1 MPEFGEMSDTKF
13 TTNTSL
19 TPAAPSNN
27 QTFISRLP
35 AAEAKNIRLRD
46 GEVVLFKRSRSL
58 VYQCR
63 YKLAD
68 GSWCRVSTGKL
79 SLEHAVA
86 AACEMYDEA
95 RFRQRL
101 GLAHRAHS
109 IAQIC
114 DECVEEMR
122 AQLDAGQGKVVYR
135 DYINCIEK
143 YIRPYLG
150 FKQLETLT
158 TKDISQFELWRNR
171 QLGRA
176 PKHSTLNT
184 YTSAWTKICEMAVTR
199 GWISERVPVPKM
211 TASGQK
217 SKPRPAF
224 TREEIDFLLKYM
236 ETWIQSGRSEATRE
250 IRPLLRDY
258 VEILLYT
265 GMRHGTEAMNMRW
278 KHLEWYVDKGV
289 RYLRIWVSGKTG
301 GRWLIAKHRAVEAFK
316 RLHARRANIKDTEF
330 ENLFK
335 QRCDQLVFVYSNGY
349 QPHDLRGTFR
359 YLMKD
364 SGLLFDGEGQTR
376 TPYSLRHTYATL
388 ELLENGTD
396 IHTLARQMGNS
407 AAMIERY
414 YSKLTPTMA
423 AEKLA

>member
-1 MPEFGEMSDTKF
+1 MSDSKY

-19 TPAAPSNN
+19 VPAAPSKN
-27 QTFISRLP
+27 QSLISRLP
-35 AAEAKNIRLRD
+35 AAPAKNIRLRD
-46 GEVVLFKRSRSL
+46 GEVVLYLRSRSL

-63 YKLAD
+63 YKLED
-68 GSWCRVSTGKL
+68 GSWYRVSTGKL
-79 SLEHAVA
+79 SLEHAIR

-101 GLAHRAHS
+101 GLAHRAHT

-135 DYINCIEK
+135 DYIKVIEK

-158 TKDISQFELWRNR
+158 SKDIAQFELWRNR
-171 QLGRA
+171 QMSRA

-184 YTSAWTKICEMAVTR
+184 YTSAWTKVCELAVAR

-236 ETWIQSGRSEATRE
+236 ESWIVGGRSEAIRE
-250 IRPLLRDY
+250 IKPLLRDY
-258 VEILLYT
+258 FEILLYT
-265 GMRHGTEAMNMRW
+265 GIRHGTEAMNMRW
-278 KHLEWYVDKGV
+278 RHLEWHTDKGV

-301 GRWLIAKHRAVEAFK
+301 GRWLIAKHQAVESLK
-316 RLHARRANIKDTEF
+316 RLHARRANIKDKAF
-330 ENLFK
+330 EDIFK
-335 QRCDQLVFVYSNGY
+335 EKCDQLVFVYRNGY

-359 YLMKD
+359 VLMKD
-364 SGLLFDGEGQTR
+364 CGLLYDAEGGTR
-376 TPYSLRHTYATL
+376 TLYSLRHTYATL

-396 IHTLARQMGNS
+396 IHTLAKQMGNS
-407 AAMIERY
+407 VAMIERY
-414 YSKLTPTMA
+414 YSKLTPTLA

>member
-1 MPEFGEMSDTKF
+1 MPEFGDMSDTKF

-35 AAEAKNIRLRD
+35 TAEAKNLRLRD

-63 YKLAD
+63 YKLED
-68 GSWCRVSTGKL
+68 GSWYRASTGKL
-79 SLEHAVA
+79 SLEHAVR

-114 DECVEEMR
+114 DECVDEMR

-135 DYINCIEK
+135 DYIKAIEK

-158 TKDISQFELWRNR
+158 AKDITQFELWRNR
-171 QLGRA
+171 QMTKT

-184 YTSAWTKICEMAVTR
+184 YTSAWTKICELAVAR
-199 GWISERVPVPKM
+199 GWISERVPVPKF

-224 TREEIDFLLKYM
+224 TREEINFLLKHM
-236 ETWIQSGRSEATRE
+236 VTWVNGGRTETTRE
-250 IRPLLRDY
+250 IKPLLRDY
-258 VEILLYT
+258 VEVLLYT
-265 GMRHGTEAMNMRW
+265 GIRHGTEAMNIKW
-278 KHLEWYVDKGV
+278 KHLEWHTDKGV

-301 GRWLIAKHRAVEAFK
+301 GRWLIAKHQAVDAFK
-316 RLHARRANIKDTEF
+316 RLHARRANIKDTPFDGMF
-330 ENLFK
+330 EQKF
-335 QRCDQLVFVYSNGY
+335 DALVFVYSNGY

-359 YLMKD
+359 NLMKD
-364 SGLLFDGEGQTR
+364 SGLLYDSEGQTR

-388 ELLENGTD
+388 ELLENGTE
-396 IHTLARQMGNS
+396 IHTLAKQMGNS
-407 AAMIERY
+407 VAMIERY
-414 YSKLTPTMA
+414 YSKLTATMA

>member
-1 MPEFGEMSDTKF
+1 MSDTKY

-19 TPAAPSNN
+19 TLASSSNT
-27 QTFISRLP
+27 QTVISRLP
-35 AAEAKNIRLRD
+35 AAEAKNVRLRD
-46 GEVVLFKRSRSL
+46 GEVILFKRSRSL

-63 YKLAD
+63 YKLED
-68 GSWCRVSTGKL
+68 GSWYRVSTGKL
-79 SLEHAVA
+79 SLEHAIR

-101 GLAHRAHS
+101 GLAHRAHT

-135 DYINCIEK
+135 DYIKVIEK

-158 TKDISQFELWRNR
+158 SKDISQFELWRNR
-171 QLGRA
+171 QMTRA

-184 YTSAWTKICEMAVTR
+184 YTSAWTKVCELAVAR

-224 TREEIDFLLKYM
+224 TREEINLLLKYM
-236 ETWIQSGRSEATRE
+236 ETWIAGGRTEATRE
-250 IRPLLRDY
+250 IKPLLRDY

-265 GMRHGTEAMNMRW
+265 GIRHGTEAMNMRW
-278 KHLEWYVDKGV
+278 RHLEWHTDKGV

-301 GRWLIAKHRAVEAFK
+301 GRWLIAKHQAVEALK
-316 RLHARRANIKDTEF
+316 RLHARRANMKATPF
-330 ENLFK
+330 EDIFREK
-335 QRCDQLVFVYSNGY
+335 CDQLIFVYSDGY

-359 YLMKD
+359 VLMKD
-364 SGLLFDGEGQTR
+364 CGLLADAEGATR
-376 TPYSLRHTYATL
+376 TLYSLRHTYATL
-388 ELLENGTD
+388 EMLENGTD
-396 IHTLARQMGNS
+396 IHTLAKQMGNS
-407 AAMIERY
+407 VAMIERY

>member
-1 MPEFGEMSDTKF
+1 VPKFGDMSDTMY
-13 TTNTSL
+13 TTNTSF

-35 AAEAKNIRLRD
+35 AAQAKNIRLRD

-68 GSWCRVSTGKL
+68 GSWYRATTGKL
-79 SLEHAVA
+79 SLEHAIS

-135 DYINCIEK
+135 DYIQVIEK

-158 TKDISQFELWRNR
+158 SKDIVQFELWRNR
-171 QLGRA
+171 QMTKA

-184 YTSAWTKICEMAVTR
+184 FSSAWSKLCELAVSR
-199 GWISERVPVPKM
+199 GWISERVPVPKF

-224 TREEIDFLLKYM
+224 TRQEINFLLKYM
-236 ETWIQSGRSEATRE
+236 VNWIDGGRSVATRE
-250 IRPLLRDY
+250 IKPLLRDY

-265 GMRHGTEAMNMRW
+265 GIRHGTEAMNMRW
-278 KHLEWYVDKGV
+278 KHLEWYTDQGV

-301 GRWLIAKHRAVEAFK
+301 GRWLIAKHQAVDVFK
-316 RLHARRANIKDTEF
+316 RLHARRENIKSTPF
-330 ENLFK
+330 EDIFTQK
-335 QRCDQLVFVYSNGY
+335 CDQLVFVYSEGY

-359 YLMKD
+359 LLMKD
-364 SGLLFDGEGQTR
+364 CGLLMDADGATR
-376 TPYSLRHTYATL
+376 TLYSLRHTYATL

-396 IHTLARQMGNS
+396 IHTLAKQMGNS
-407 AAMIERY
+407 VAMIERY

-423 AEKLA
+423 AGKLA